1 MKRVIAVVCLF
12 AVSGCSLLQSEIG
25 PTVAKQINRYCREPV
40 ASRML
45 VRTEVNAMIAPNRI
59 EVVCAGDSPQ

>member
-1 MKRVIAVVCLF
+1 VKRLFIAVCLF

-45 VRTEVNAMIAPNRI
+45 VRTEVNAMITPNRV
-59 EVVCAGDSPQ
+59 EVICAGDSQ

>member
-1 MKRVIAVVCLF
+1 MKRLFIAVCLF

-45 VRTEVNAMIAPNRI
+45 VRTEVNAMITPNRV
-59 EVVCAGDSPQ
+59 EVICAGDSQ

>member
-1 MKRVIAVVCLF
+1 MKAVIIIACMV
-12 AVSGCSLLQSEIG
+12 AVSGCSLIQSEIG

-45 VRTEVNAMIAPNRI
+45 VRTEVNSMIAPNRI
-59 EVVCAGDSPQ
+59 EVQCAGDSPQ

>member
-1 MKRVIAVVCLF
+1 MKRAILFVCLI
-12 AVSGCSLLQSEIG
+12 ASGGCSLIQSEIG

-45 VRTEVNAMIAPNRI
+45 VRTEVNAMISPNRI
-59 EVVCAGDSPQ
+59 EVVCAGDSQ

>member
-1 MKRVIAVVCLF
+1 MKRVILFVCLI
-12 AVSGCSLLQSEIG
+12 ASGGCSLIQSEIG

-59 EVVCAGDSPQ
+59 EVECAGDSQ

>member
-1 MKRVIAVVCLF
+1 MKRIILCGCLIA
-12 AVSGCSLLQSEIG
+12 SGGCSLIQSEIG

-59 EVVCAGDSPQ
+59 EVECAGDSQ

>member
-1 MKRVIAVVCLF
+1 MKHIILCACLIA
-12 AVSGCSLLQSEIG
+12 SGGCSLIQSEIG

-59 EVVCAGDSPQ
+59 EVECAGDSQ